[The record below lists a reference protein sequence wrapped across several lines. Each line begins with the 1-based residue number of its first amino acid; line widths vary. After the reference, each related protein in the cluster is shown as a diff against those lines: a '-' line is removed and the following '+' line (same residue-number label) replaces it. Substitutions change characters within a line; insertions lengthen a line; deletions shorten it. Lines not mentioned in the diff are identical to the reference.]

1 MTYNQER
8 EKELGQVRK
17 NSQKSDSEIIDDS
30 EALYYRAG
38 ASFELFLHGIK
49 AAVPHR
55 ENINKIYRF
64 VGYYS
69 SFMGT
74 CIEQHIKS
82 LLTLQR
88 IDYQYSHVYQDLYEE
103 LPDDVKAKIETAYRE
118 TIENYPLERETISRE
133 NFTESFSI
141 IAGEQDRMSNFEDLL
156 EFLSTDVRL
165 EQKRF
170 SPYDDEN
177 YVKGEF
183 FHTFFRNL
191 DQIVK
196 KEIEDFKQLVL
207 EP

>member
-1 MTYNQER
+1 MARFE
-8 EKELGQVRK
+8 K

-55 ENINKIYRF
+55 EKHQQKYIGLLDITHHL
-64 VGYYS
+64 
-69 SFMGT
+69 MGT

-88 IDYQYSHVYQDLYEE
+88 IGYQHSHVYEDLYKE
-103 LPDDVKAKIETAYRE
+103 LPDDVKAKIEKAYLE

-133 NFTESFSI
+133 NFNESFSI
-141 IAGEQDRMSNFEDLL
+141 IAEEHDRMFNFENLL
-156 EFLSTDVRL
+156 EFLSNDIRI

-177 YVKGEF
+177 YIKGEF
-183 FHTFFRNL
+183 LHIFFPRF

>member
-1 MTYNQER
+1 MARFE
-8 EKELGQVRK
+8 K

-30 EALYYRAG
+30 ETLYYKAG

-55 ENINKIYRF
+55 EKFQQKYIGLLDITHHL
-64 VGYYS
+64 
-69 SFMGT
+69 MGT

-88 IDYQYSHVYQDLYEE
+88 IDYQYSHVYQDLYKE
-103 LPDDVKAKIETAYRE
+103 LPDDVKAKVETAYRE

-133 NFTESFSI
+133 NFNESFSI
-141 IAGEQDRMSNFEDLL
+141 IAEDGIKFEDLL
-156 EFLSTDVRL
+156 EFLSTVIGI
-165 EQKRF
+165 ETKRF

-177 YVKGEF
+177 YIKGEF
-183 FHTFFRNL
+183 FHIFFPHL

-196 KEIEDFKQLVL
+196 RKIEDFKKLFLKQ
-207 EP
+207 

>member
-1 MTYNQER
+1 MARFE
-8 EKELGQVRK
+8 K

-55 ENINKIYRF
+55 EKHQQKYIGLLDITHHL
-64 VGYYS
+64 
-69 SFMGT
+69 MGT

-103 LPDDVKAKIETAYRE
+103 LPDDVKAKVETAYRE

-141 IAGEQDRMSNFEDLL
+141 IAGEHDRMSNFEDLL
-156 EFLSTDVRL
+156 EFLSTVIGI
-165 EQKRF
+165 ETKRF

-177 YVKGEF
+177 YIKGEF
-183 FHTFFRNL
+183 FHTFFRHL
-191 DQIVK
+191 DLIVK
-196 KEIEDFKQLVL
+196 MEIEDFKQLVL

>member
-1 MTYNQER
+1 MARFE
-8 EKELGQVRK
+8 K

-49 AAVPHR
+49 VAVPHR
-55 ENINKIYRF
+55 EKFQQKYIGLLDI
-64 VGYYS
+64 S
-69 SFMGT
+69 HHLMGT

-88 IDYQYSHVYQDLYEE
+88 IDYQYSHVYQDLYKE

-133 NFTESFSI
+133 NFNESFSI
-141 IAGEQDRMSNFEDLL
+141 IAEEHDRMSNFEDLL
-156 EFLSTDVRL
+156 EFLSIDIRI
-165 EQKRF
+165 EKKRF

-177 YVKGEF
+177 YIKGEF
-183 FHTFFRNL
+183 FHIFFSYL

-196 KEIEDFKQLVL
+196 REIEDFKKLFLKQ
-207 EP
+207 

>member
-1 MTYNQER
+1 MARFE
-8 EKELGQVRK
+8 E

-55 ENINKIYRF
+55 EKHQQKYIGLLDITHHL
-64 VGYYS
+64 
-69 SFMGT
+69 MGT

-103 LPDDVKAKIETAYRE
+103 LPDDVKAKIEKAYLE

-133 NFTESFSI
+133 NFNESFSI
-141 IAGEQDRMSNFEDLL
+141 IAEEHDRMFNFENLL
-156 EFLSTDVRL
+156 EFLSTDIRI

-177 YVKGEF
+177 YIKGEF
-183 FHTFFRNL
+183 LHIFFPRF